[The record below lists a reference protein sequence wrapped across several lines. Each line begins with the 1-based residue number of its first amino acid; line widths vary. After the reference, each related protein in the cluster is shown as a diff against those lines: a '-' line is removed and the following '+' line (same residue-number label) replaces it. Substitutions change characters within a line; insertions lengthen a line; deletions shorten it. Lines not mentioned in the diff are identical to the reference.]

1 MVVNEDGRI
10 AINSPELKRGN
21 TVEVIVLVNPEEDET
36 EYLLSTEAN
45 RLHLREA
52 LQQLDDKKN
61 TNTLTRKNY
70 EEGCVCPGSL

>member
-10 AINSPELKRGN
+10 AINSPELRRGD

-45 RLHLREA
+45 QLHLREA
-52 LQQLDDKKN
+52 LQQSDDKKN
-61 TNTLTRKNY
+61 YIYVDPEKL
-70 EEGCVCPGSL
+70 

>member
-10 AINSPELKRGN
+10 AINSPELKRGD

-52 LQQLDDKKN
+52 LRQLDDKKKYKYVDPEK
-61 TNTLTRKNY
+61 L
-70 EEGCVCPGSL
+70 